1 MSKSL
6 IFLGPF
12 ERIALVKIINEF
24 GDTIPQYHRNI
35 RDTEEEVLNLISEWN
50 KVVKKYEANASI
62 ADLRQIKDSI
72 EPLLVEDVKCKT
84 FMPDF
89 MTEE

>member
-12 ERIALVKIINEF
+12 ERIALVKFINEF
-24 GDTIPQYHRNI
+24 GDTISQYHRNI
-35 RDTEEEVLNLISEWN
+35 RDTEEEVLNIISEWN
-50 KVVKKYEANASI
+50 KVVKKYE

-72 EPLLVEDVKCKT
+72 EPLLVEEVKCKT
-84 FMPDF
+84 FMLDF

>member
-1 MSKSL
+1 MNSVIQFSN
-6 IFLGPF
+6 ITEILGIQK
-12 ERIALVKIINEF
+12 RI
-24 GDTIPQYHRNI
+24 
-35 RDTEEEVLNLISEWN
+35 LNLISEWN
-50 KVVKKYEANASI
+50 KVVKKYEVNASI

-72 EPLLVEDVKCKT
+72 EPLLGEDVKCKT